1 MGNLAVKRSKKQN
14 VMLDFYTFLYEALP
28 EEGELTLEELHT
40 VIRNVWLTR
49 HDQELQEEQAA
60 RRKGRPKSAKEI
72 KLEDLKLQESEGYRT
87 GLEVID
93 LTHPINVKVF
103 RKWDQKEVAYTDLL
117 RFIRISGASPET
129 VAVSR
134 PGKHPLLQPAQP
146 QDSSAQ
152 SQDPSAQLQEHP
164 SAEAHMDVDAT

>member
-1 MGNLAVKRSKKQN
+1 MIMGEINTTSDRDRPSK
-14 VMLDFYTFLYEALP
+14 MP
-28 EEGELTLEELHT
+28 LHSA
-40 VIRNVWLTR
+40 R
-49 HDQELQEEQAA
+49 H
-60 RRKGRPKSAKEI
+60 
-72 KLEDLKLQESEGYRT
+72 
-87 GLEVID
+87 EVID

-117 RFIRISGASPET
+117 RFIRISGASPDT
-129 VAVSR
+129 VTVSR

-152 SQDPSAQLQEHP
+152 SQDSSAQLQEHP